1 MEKTEY
7 IWHNGETIKWDE
19 AQCHILTHSLH
30 YGAGAFEGI
39 RAYQTER
46 GAAVFR
52 LKEHID
58 RLFYSS
64 EAVRLSIPYSV
75 EELMDAT
82 TTLIRENSLQHCYI
96 RPLVYFGYGV
106 MGLNPR
112 NAPTE
117 VSIICWPW
125 GAYLPHDMVDLKV
138 SSYIRI
144 HPKSTVCDAKI
155 TGHYVNSIMSVLEL
169 RDTKYHEALLLDH
182 EGNVAEGPGEN
193 LFLVKDGTLHTPKLG
208 TILAGIT
215 RDTVM
220 QMAKD
225 EGLEVIERTITTED
239 VFTADEAFYTG
250 TAAEVTPIRS
260 VNDNVIGAGEIG
272 PVTDKIRTL
281 YLDTVNGRVEKYEHF
296 LTFVDSDR

>member
-1 MEKTEY
+1 MEKTEF
-7 IWHNGETIKWDE
+7 IWHNGELIKWDD

-39 RAYQTER
+39 RAYKT
-46 GAAVFR
+46 GHGPAVFR
-52 LKEHID
+52 LKEHIE

-64 EAVRLSIPYSV
+64 KVVSLEIPYTV
-75 EELMDAT
+75 DEICDAT
-82 TTLIRENSLQHCYI
+82 TALIRDNGLQHCYI

-112 NAPTE
+112 NAPTD

-125 GAYLPHDMVDLKV
+125 GAYLPHDMVDLKI

-155 TGHYVNSIMSVLEL
+155 TGHYVNSILSVLEL
-169 RDTKYHEALLLDH
+169 RNTKYHEALLLDH

-193 LFLVKDGTLHTPKLG
+193 LFLVKDGALHTPSLG

-215 RDTVM
+215 RDTIIEI
-220 QMAKD
+220 AKD
-225 EGLEVIERTITTED
+225 NALEVVERTITTED
-239 VFTADEAFYTG
+239 VFAADEAFYTG

-260 VNDNVIGAGEIG
+260 VDDNIIGKGEIG
-272 PVTDKIRTL
+272 PITTMIRST
-281 YLDTVNGRVEKYEHF
+281 YLDAVNGKSEKYLKY
-296 LTFVDSDR
+296 LTFCKA